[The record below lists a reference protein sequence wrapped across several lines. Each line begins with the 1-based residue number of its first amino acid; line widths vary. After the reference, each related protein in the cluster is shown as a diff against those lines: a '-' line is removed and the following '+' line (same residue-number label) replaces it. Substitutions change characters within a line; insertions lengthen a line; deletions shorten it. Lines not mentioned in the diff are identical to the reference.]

1 MAQRDF
7 GRAYFLCM
15 VIQDSP
21 PQPGTY
27 WASGLTFWRKLFND
41 GIRILLD
48 NVEGHPDLA
57 QILRQQCVQ
66 ENPAALIQIHRNN
79 VKLNGSVLLKT
90 EHHV

>member
-57 QILRQQCVQ
+57 QILRQHVFRKTRLL
-66 ENPAALIQIHRNN
+66 LIQIHRNN